1 MDPILQLKNITIKF
15 NTLTANDNVCLD
27 IKKGETHAI
36 LGENGAGKST
46 LMNILYGVLK
56 PDSGQII
63 LDGQQVNIRQP
74 RDARALG
81 VGMVH
86 QHFMLV
92 PALTVVENIILCTCR
107 TPLINTRKAS
117 QRIKNLSAKFG
128 LEVNPAAVVKD
139 LSVGQQQRVEILKA
153 LYDSCKILV
162 LDEPTAVLTPQE
174 TKELFKI
181 IHQLNEAGTSVVF
194 ISHKLNEIMEIA
206 DRVTVL
212 RGGKSVW
219 SSRKADT
226 NEKEL
231 ARHMV
236 GRDIVFAHSENNV
249 CRDKK
254 IIEVRNLCVSTA
266 YKKNVVND
274 LSFSVFNNEIYGI
287 AGVDGNGQ
295 SEMVKALL
303 SIIPKDSGQV
313 IFCGQDITHASTN
326 EIFRKTI
333 GHIPEDRLNMGVIS
347 QFFIFE
353 NTSFY
358 NYKTDEFSSTRNSIN
373 WKKEHLYS
381 GELIKKYNVKAPSE
395 DVALATLSG
404 GNQQKLVVAREL
416 DKRPRFLIAAHPTRG
431 VDIGASELIR
441 KHLICHRDQGCA
453 VILISTEL
461 EEIMSLSDRFG
472 VMYEGRMIAETT
484 PKEANIEQIGLWMAG
499 RGA

>member
-1 MDPILQLKNITIKF
+1 MDPILRLKNITIKF
-15 NTLTANDNVCLD
+15 GALTANDNVCLD
-27 IKKGETHAI
+27 INKGETHAI

-63 LDGQQVNIRQP
+63 LDGQEVNIHRP

-92 PALTVVENIILCTCR
+92 PALTVVENIILATCQ
-107 TPLINTRKAS
+107 TPLINMKKTS
-117 QRIKNLSAKFG
+117 QRIRELSTKFG
-128 LEVNPAAVVKD
+128 LEVDPAAVVKD
-139 LSVGQQQRVEILKA
+139 LSVGQQQRVEIIKA
-153 LYDSCKILV
+153 LYDSCKILI

-174 TKELFKI
+174 AKELFKI
-181 IHQLNEAGTSVVF
+181 IRQLNAAGTSVAF
-194 ISHKLNEIMEIA
+194 ISHKMNEIMEIA
-206 DRVTVL
+206 DRITVL

-219 SSRKADT
+219 SARKADT

-236 GRDIVFAHSENNV
+236 GRDIVFTSSENGAI
-249 CRDKK
+249 RDKK
-254 IIEVRNLCVSTA
+254 ILEVKNLCVSTA
-266 YKKNVVND
+266 YKKNAVKD
-274 LSFSVFNNEIYGI
+274 LSFSVCNNEIYGI

-313 IFCGQDITHASTN
+313 IFCGKDITHDSTK
-326 EIFRKTI
+326 EIFSKTI

-347 QFFIFE
+347 RFFIFE

-358 NYKTDEFSSTRNSIN
+358 NYRTDEFSSRNSID
-373 WKKEHLYS
+373 WKKEHSYS
-381 GELIKKYNVKAPSE
+381 DKLIQKFNVKASGGNA
-395 DVALATLSG
+395 VFSTLSG

-416 DKRPRFLIAAHPTRG
+416 DKKPRFLIAAHPTRG
-431 VDIGASELIR
+431 VDIGATESIR
-441 KHLICHRDQGCA
+441 KHLIQQRDQGCA
-453 VILISTEL
+453 IILISTEL
-461 EEIMSLSDRFG
+461 EEIMSLSDRIG

-484 PKEANIEQIGLWMAG
+484 PKEASIEQIGLWMAG
-499 RGA
+499 KES